1 MDFDMELISPFIEK
15 RLKNNGALFFKRIM
29 ERKVVSL
36 RKLGD
41 TRAETVRFE
50 RWIGNEK
57 VKIADLIQTEQ
68 ARLGPI
74 VKGRHVLA
82 IQDTSELNY
91 QKYAGRVKGLGTVGN
106 GKDVGFFIHPMLVL
120 DAKSTACLGSAAIHI
135 ENRLEGASE
144 NYKKLPIEE
153 KESYRWISTAESS
166 KKTLLEANCVT
177 FIGDREN
184 DIYEFIDRIP
194 DEKTHVLTRVW
205 HDRCLENGD
214 KIFSHLE
221 KQIEVGQLV
230 AQVSQDKR
238 NNREKR
244 EAVLSVKFDEVVIK
258 KSKSCTDKEAS
269 KTIKL
274 SIVEAKEIN
283 CPANQKEIH
292 WVLLTTHK
300 VSNFEEAQ
308 QIILWYRSRWN
319 VEQVF
324 RTMKKQGLD
333 VESSQIESAESLMKL
348 AVIALCAAIQIL
360 QLVLARDGTTDQ
372 KTSDVFSEE
381 EQTVL
386 GMLLIKL
393 EGKTEKQKNPYPKEN
408 LSWGSWIIARLG
420 GWNGYKNERPG
431 PGTMGWGLQRFQG
444 IFDGWKLLKDV
455 CAG

>member
-1 MDFDMELISPFIEK
+1 MELITPFIEK
-15 RLKNNGALFFKRIM
+15 RLKNNGKLLFTRIM

-36 RKLGD
+36 RQLGD
-41 TRAETVRFE
+41 TRAERVRFE
-50 RWIGNEK
+50 RWIRNEK
-57 VKIADLIQTEQ
+57 VRITDLIQTEQ
-68 ARLGPI
+68 ARLQPI
-74 VKGRHVLA
+74 VKDRHVLA

-120 DAKSTACLGSAAIHI
+120 DAQTSACLGSAAIHI
-135 ENRLEGASE
+135 ENRLEGASK

-153 KESYRWISTAESS
+153 KESYRWISTAEES
-166 KKTLLEANCVT
+166 KKTLVEASCTT

-194 DEKTHVLTRVW
+194 DEKTHILTRVW

-230 AQVSQDKR
+230 VQVSRDKR
-238 NNREKR
+238 NKREKR
-244 EAVLSVKFDEVVIK
+244 EATLSIK
-258 KSKSCTDKEAS
+258 HSEITIKRPKPCTDKAAA

-274 SIVEAKEIN
+274 TVVEAKEIN
-283 CPANQKEIH
+283 CPVDQKAVH
-292 WVLLTTHK
+292 WVLLTTHT
-300 VSNFEEAQ
+300 VTHFDEAK
-308 QIILWYRSRWN
+308 QIIAWYQMRWN

-324 RTMKKQGLD
+324 RTMKTKGLN
-333 VESSQIESAESLMKL
+333 VESSQIESAEGLMKL

-360 QLVLARDGTTDQ
+360 QLVLARGGTTNQ
-372 KTSDVFSEE
+372 KASDVFNKE
-381 EQTVL
+381 EQEVL
-386 GMLLIKL
+386 EMLVIKF

-408 LSWGSWIIARLG
+408 LSWASWIIARLG

-431 PGTMGWGLQRFQG
+431 PSTMAWGLQRFQG